1 MQSNRKI
8 YRNIE
13 PRVREC
19 QEIQWSLITNNGR
32 VRIMEGGVSLSQLRG
47 IRADNKHHF

>member
-8 YRNIE
+8 YRNNIE

-32 VRIMEGGVSLSQLRG
+32 VRIMEGGVSQLRG
-47 IRADNKHHF
+47 IITDNKHHF